1 MDFLIESA
9 GQIFPLEV
17 KAGKSVAGK
26 SLSVYSRKF
35 NPSLS
40 IRLSG
45 LNLRKDNNLLNV
57 PLSLVDWLPKFV
69 QLALSDNTRH

>member
-1 MDFLIESA
+1 MMPRI
-9 GQIFPLEV
+9 G
-17 KAGKSVAGK
+17 
-26 SLSVYSRKF
+26 SRKLYVLAQHELG
-35 NPSLS
+35 SLVGFPE
-40 IRLSG
+40 RDRFMG